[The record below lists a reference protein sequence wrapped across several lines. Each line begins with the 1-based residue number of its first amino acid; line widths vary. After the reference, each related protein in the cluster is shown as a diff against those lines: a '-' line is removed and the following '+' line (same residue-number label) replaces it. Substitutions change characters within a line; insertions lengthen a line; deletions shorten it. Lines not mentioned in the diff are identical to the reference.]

1 MGQRLFKYRKKQNKL
16 GQCMVRTCPSMNV
29 RGEVHNGAKAQ
40 KSSKKTNDQALKR
53 CARVRKLSE
62 FAEVFPG
69 QMMPNKL
76 D

>member
-1 MGQRLFKYRKKQNKL
+1 
-16 GQCMVRTCPSMNV
+16 MVRTCPSMNV

-53 CARVRKLSE
+53 YARVRKFVL
-62 FAEVFPG
+62 VFPG